1 MVRTCTLTNWNPRP
15 ACGAAFSSVC
25 ISISVVET
33 GVLAVRVME
42 TGCRCWALAL
52 VL

>member
-1 MVRTCTLTNWNPRP
+1 MPVT
-15 ACGAAFSSVC
+15 GAAVPVAGDSAGCCEVAVC
-25 ISISVVET
+25 VVET